1 MTTLQRMTYDDLMA
15 QPDDGNRY
23 ELVRGEILRMPPP
36 KEDHGYVEA
45 AIVEAIG
52 RYLQDRALALDWR
65 KEQGRAARDRVVGRL
80 VSGEAG
86 VRFSVPD
93 DPDQLRGLDVCY
105 MSAEQVAR
113 RGAVPAAE
121 YMVEMPA
128 LVAEVISPSETASY
142 VNEKVA
148 DYLAGGAQLVWLFY
162 PKTRTV
168 MVFHPDGTSR
178 LIPSGG
184 TLDGEDVLPG
194 FSEELPGIFG

>member
-1 MTTLQRMTYDDLMA
+1 
-15 QPDDGNRY
+15 
-23 ELVRGEILRMPPP
+23 
-36 KEDHGYVEA
+36 
-45 AIVEAIG
+45 
-52 RYLQDRALALDWR
+52 
-65 KEQGRAARDRVVGRL
+65 
-80 VSGEAG
+80 
-86 VRFSVPD
+86 
-93 DPDQLRGLDVCY
+93 

-113 RGAVPAAE
+113 RGAVPTAE
-121 YMVEMPA
+121 YMAEMPA